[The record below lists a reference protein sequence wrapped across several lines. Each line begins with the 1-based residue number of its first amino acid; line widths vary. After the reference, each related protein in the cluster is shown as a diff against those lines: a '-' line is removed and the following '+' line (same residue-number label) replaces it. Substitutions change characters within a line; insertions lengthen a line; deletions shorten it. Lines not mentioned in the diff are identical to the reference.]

1 MDPDEIDVEV
11 SFSESTKSE
20 EVSKVARVEPRTDAT
35 VRNLSGEST
44 RSRSDKEDADV
55 IEFYHACSGVYITN
69 KTTVL
74 QISTVIQTTDDDEV
88 SVEFPADMKPQ
99 KFSGVSRQEFQEEK
113 KVARM
118 YQPSPTVSTGAAQI
132 GSQKEYMDTSVDSQ
146 ISDDDEVSVEFPV
159 HMKFQEIC
167 GVPPHE
173 AQKEKKIAPMY
184 QPAESVSSEAAQ
196 IGGQK
201 RHTDISADSQSYDDD
216 EVSVEFPENT
226 VPRKEQSSST
236 QQLALQH
243 WEAEPWS
250 ATSSADEVNVEIIDS
265 EELQDVV
272 RVTGSEAQSG
282 KENIP
287 VFRPSQH
294 PVIGIRKEVMPVS
307 FNSQTSDDD
316 EVCVEFPMEMD
327 PQQTPSM
334 TGQGVRIE
342 RENALIYLPFQY
354 VPLENR
360 KEDMGVFFG
369 SQISDDDE
377 VSVELPTTTHIAKA
391 HNLKGQLPEGMD
403 ALATTIYFVTLNC
416 GTLSSELQQTALSKL
431 LRYLCVRFAAL
442 HETRMRDGFVIS
454 IENYT
459 ICCDDADEKK
469 LVRAL
474 SAFSNVSL
482 SLSQEEPPRP
492 SSNQTLKEMDSD
504 ETDVEVSF
512 SEKSEQSKKENPVQ
526 NTEKQ
531 ISNVAS
537 QKKEKEPQETP
548 KEPKEEGRKE
558 KQEIAPAKR
567 PAQDVPVKTPENQSE
582 KEDPDTVPSEE
593 PISDENEVSV
603 EIPVQK
609 ELKPQPK
616 SVPVVP
622 RQKSLQQDPVEAPK
636 SYQPPRTQQVVPA
649 ESQKQPKTTTASIDP
664 DEIAVEIASSETIS
678 SPRDSAGSP
687 SPQLKLQRAGK
698 TSIQKLKEFF
708 TQVVQQKPYSNVAP
722 EHEGKIKH
730 DKEERQQQKEG
741 KKENDEDD
749 DDDDSDEDSD
759 TE

>member
-1 MDPDEIDVEV
+1 MGVQKRLSKIGATKEMDPDEIDVEV

-44 RSRSDKEDADV
+44 RSRSDKEDAD
-55 IEFYHACSGVYITN
+55 
-69 KTTVL
+69 
-74 QISTVIQTTDDDEV
+74 ISTVIQTTDDDEV

-265 EELQDVV
+265 EERGEIPRFTGREARVEKVTSPVYRGTQNVVGTAQNRIQEDTDISTQISDDDEVSVEFPVKLELQDVV

-377 VSVELPTTTHIAKA
+377 VSVELPTTT
-391 HNLKGQLPEGMD
+391 NSRSP
-403 ALATTIYFVTLNC
+403 VT
-416 GTLSSELQQTALSKL
+416 
-431 LRYLCVRFAAL
+431 RFFKCSV
-442 HETRMRDGFVIS
+442 MR
-454 IENYT
+454 T
-459 ICCDDADEKK
+459 
-469 LVRAL
+469 
-474 SAFSNVSL
+474 
-482 SLSQEEPPRP
+482 
-492 SSNQTLKEMDSD
+492 KEMDSD